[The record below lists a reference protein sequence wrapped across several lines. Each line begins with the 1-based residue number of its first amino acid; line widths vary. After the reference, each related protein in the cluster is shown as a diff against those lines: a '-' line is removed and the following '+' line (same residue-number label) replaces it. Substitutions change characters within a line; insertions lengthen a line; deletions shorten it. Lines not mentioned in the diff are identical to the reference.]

1 MAPVDRHISAPEIA
15 PYEPTDSEEY
25 MNPAQKEHFRKILRE
40 WQRQLQESV
49 TQTVSHMKDDSGS
62 YPDPTDRATQE
73 EGFALELRT
82 RDRERKLLR
91 KIQDTLTLIDND
103 EYGYCESCGVDI
115 GLRRLEARPT
125 ATLCIDCKTVQEL
138 QEKRQAR

>member
-1 MAPVDRHISAPEIA
+1 MVLVDRQISAPETA
-15 PYEPTDSEEY
+15 PYELTESEEY
-25 MNPAQKEHFRKILRE
+25 MNEAQKAHFRKLLLE
-40 WQRQLQESV
+40 WQRQLQQSV
-49 TQTVSHMKDDSGS
+49 TETVSHMKDDSGS

-73 EGFALELRT
+73 EGVALELRT

-91 KIQDTLTLIDND
+91 KIQDTLALIETD
-103 EYGYCESCGVDI
+103 EYGYCESCGVEI

-138 QEKRQAR
+138 QEKHLAR